1 MEQQNADIK
10 LEDDRLFTEM
20 CGCVAGCVC
29 LQFLC
34 CQNASGHF
42 TTLINFAERSTHPQ
56 ENMGRFKGQQI
67 HDLHGSG
74 CSWHSSFSAI
84 VKFAFTVNA
93 EKKYSFI
100 APLLLS
106 WFCGYSIFDF
116 FLFFLKPFFPKNL
129 QPT

>member
-93 EKKYSFI
+93 EKNI
-100 APLLLS
+100 LLLHHYCFLGFVVIQFLTS
-106 WFCGYSIFDF
+106 SF
-116 FLFFLKPFFPKNL
+116 FF
-129 QPT
+129 